1 MSELW
6 VITYD
11 ISNNKVRRQVADCLK
26 NHGQRVQYSIFE
38 CHITRTELNHLRAE
52 IVSRMAKN
60 DSVRYY
66 FVCKWCEQKIGRQG
80 QGTLTYD
87 PDFFRI

>member
-11 ISNNKVRRQVADCLK
+11 ISNSRVRRQVADCLK

-38 CHITRTELNHLRAE
+38 CHISRRELVGLRSE
-52 IVSRMAKN
+52 IGGIIAKD
-60 DSVRYY
+60 DSIRYY
-66 FVCKWCEQKIGRQG
+66 LVCKWCEENICRQG
-80 QGTLTYD
+80 KGMLTDD

>member
-1 MSELW
+1 MSGLW

-11 ISNNKVRRQVADCLK
+11 ISSSRIRRQVADCLQ

-38 CHITRTELNHLRAE
+38 CHISRTELNRLRAE
-52 IVSRMAKN
+52 IVSRIAKG

-66 FVCKWCEQKIGRQG
+66 FVCKWCERKIGRQG
-80 QGTLTYD
+80 RGFLTDD
-87 PDFFRI
+87 PDFYRV

>member
-11 ISNNKVRRQVADCLK
+11 ISNDKARREVADCLK
-26 NHGQRVQYSIFE
+26 NYGQRVQYSIFE
-38 CHITRTELNHLRAE
+38 CHISRTELTRLRSE
-52 IVSRMAKN
+52 IVSRIEKD

-80 QGTLTYD
+80 RGKLTAD
-87 PDFFRI
+87 PDFFRL